1 MKEIHPKVG
10 LSRLCELFGK
20 TRQAYYETTWREEE
34 SLIEEVIL
42 IEAVLKIRK
51 LLPRVGGIKL
61 LNMIQVVITEH
72 RIKIGRDAFF
82 ELLANYNLLIKPK
95 KRYVITTNSYH
106 IFHKWSNLIEDFS
119 PTAPEQLWVSDITY
133 LETLEGFIYLFL
145 ITDAYSKMIMG
156 FHLSQGLA
164 ARGCLIALDK
174 AVNQRQ
180 YKSTRLIHHSDR
192 GIQYCCNQYV
202 EALQENKISI
212 SMTQNGSPYE
222 NAIAERINGI
232 LKTEF
237 NLNRKF
243 TNYYEAIEPVSSSI
257 YAYNQIRPHFSIG
270 LLTPEVAHQ
279 TEGLSLKKWKSKKWE
294 VRTDHETKVDL

>member
-10 LSRLCELFGK
+10 LLKLCELFGK
-20 TRQAYYETTWREEE
+20 TRQAYYDRTWREEE
-34 SLIEEVIL
+34 NLMEELILIEE
-42 IEAVLKIRK
+42 VLKIRK

-61 LNMIQVVITEH
+61 LNMLKIIIEEH

-82 ELLANYNLLIKPK
+82 ELLSNYNLLIRPK
-95 KRYVITTNSYH
+95 KRYVRTTNSNH
-106 IFHKWSNLIEDFS
+106 IFHKWSNLIEGFIPS
-119 PTAPEQLWVSDITY
+119 SPEQLWVSDITY

-156 FHLSQGLA
+156 FHLSHRLA
-164 ARGCLIALDK
+164 AKGCLIALDK

-180 YKSTRLIHHSDR
+180 YTSTQLIHHSDR

-243 TNYYEAIEPVSSSI
+243 KNYYDAIEPVASSI
-257 YAYNQIRPHFSIG
+257 YAYNQIRPHLSIG

-279 TEGLSLKKWKSKKWE
+279 TEGIKIKKWKSKKWE
-294 VRTDHETKVDL
+294 ARIDSDS

>member
-10 LSRLCELFGK
+10 LSKLCELFGK
-20 TRQAYYETTWREEE
+20 TRQAYYDTTWREEE
-34 SLIEEVIL
+34 NLMEEILLIEEIL
-42 IEAVLKIRK
+42 NIRK

-61 LNMIQVVITEH
+61 LNMLQIKIKEH

-82 ELLANYNLLIKPK
+82 ELLSNYNLLIRPK
-95 KRYVITTNSYH
+95 KRYVITTNSHH
-106 IFHKWSNLIEDFS
+106 IFHKWSNLIEGFI

-133 LETLEGFIYLFL
+133 LETLEGFVYLFL

-156 FHLSQGLA
+156 FHLSQRLA
-164 ARGCLIALDK
+164 AKGCLIALDK
-174 AVNQRQ
+174 AVNKRQ
-180 YKSTRLIHHSDR
+180 YASTQLIHHSDR

-202 EALQENKISI
+202 EALQEHEISI

-237 NLNRKF
+237 NLNRKINNAKTKAPKERNGF
-243 TNYYEAIEPVSSSI
+243 N
-257 YAYNQIRPHFSIG
+257 
-270 LLTPEVAHQ
+270 HQ
-279 TEGLSLKKWKSKKWE
+279 
-294 VRTDHETKVDL
+294 RN